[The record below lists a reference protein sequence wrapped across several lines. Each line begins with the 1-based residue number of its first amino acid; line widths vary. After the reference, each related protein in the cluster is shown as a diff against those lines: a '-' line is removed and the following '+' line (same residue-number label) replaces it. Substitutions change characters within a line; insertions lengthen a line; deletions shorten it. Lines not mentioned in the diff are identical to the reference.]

1 MQKDCEKS
9 SLPKFP
15 VPPLYILLLIVY
27 PSSCRINRAL
37 TWPWSS

>member
-15 VPPLYILLLIVY
+15 VPPLYILLLMSFYV
-27 PSSCRINRAL
+27 PFTPADASSAGH
-37 TWPWSS
+37 